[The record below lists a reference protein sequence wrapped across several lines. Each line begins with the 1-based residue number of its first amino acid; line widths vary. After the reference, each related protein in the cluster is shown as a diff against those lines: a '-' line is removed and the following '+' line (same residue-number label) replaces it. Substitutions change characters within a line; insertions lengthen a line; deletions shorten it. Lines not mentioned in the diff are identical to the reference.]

1 VEVIGH
7 AGSVRWGLLAQSSL
21 LVAGLL
27 VCWVAVP
34 TKVVGILGGFGAG
47 AMIAAV
53 SFDLLPEALADIE
66 PWQAGLWMLVG
77 VAVFLLADQLVER
90 RFGSQGAG
98 GAMGIIVGSVVD
110 GVPESAILGIQVGI
124 GATISLSF
132 VAAVFISNIPQ
143 AIAPSA
149 DLAASGWGA
158 RRLGQLWLLVVLA
171 CGVAAALG
179 FLATDLSGAVQGDR
193 AAALA
198 AGGLLAMLTNSLIPF
213 SFERGGALAGAATA
227 VGSACRSCP
236 ADMDAPSTQRA
247 PLPGGWWWRC
257 PHRLLC

>member
-1 VEVIGH
+1 MLEAFG
-7 AGSVRWGLLAQSSL
+7 WGFLAQSSL
-21 LVAGLL
+21 LLAGLL
-27 VCWVAVP
+27 VCWVTVP

-53 SFDLLPEALADIE
+53 SFDLLPEAQTDIQ
-66 PWQAGLWMLVG
+66 PWQTGLWMLDG
-77 VAVFLLADQLVER
+77 VAVFLVADQLVER

-98 GAMGIIVGSVVD
+98 GAMGIVGGSVVD
-110 GVPESAILGIQVGI
+110 GVPESAILGIQLGAGI
-124 GATISLSF
+124 PISLGF
-132 VAAVFISNIPQ
+132 VVAVFISNIPQ

-149 DLAASGWGA
+149 DLAASGWGP

-171 CGVAAALG
+171 CGAAAALG

-227 VGSACRSCP
+227 LGFCLSAMNS
-236 ADMDAPSTQRA
+236 
-247 PLPGGWWWRC
+247 
-257 PHRLLC
+257 